1 LKRQKK
7 IINSSFTK
15 EIMELSFTP
24 LNKNHFGM
32 SAITIRGGKKM
43 LIDYWFTM
51 KTAKL
56 VKSKLIEEKYI

>member
-1 LKRQKK
+1 
-7 IINSSFTK
+7 
-15 EIMELSFTP
+15 MELSFTP